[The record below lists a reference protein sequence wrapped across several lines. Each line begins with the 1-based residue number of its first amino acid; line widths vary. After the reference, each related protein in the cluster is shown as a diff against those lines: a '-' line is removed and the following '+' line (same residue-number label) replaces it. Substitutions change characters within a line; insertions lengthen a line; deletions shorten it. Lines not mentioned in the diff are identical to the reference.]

1 MDEQLGEF
9 FVFNSSKN
17 AWLCILTLL
26 SGSDG
31 KTKTS
36 AFAYVVPCLT
46 ANIGDLEGLLL
57 KQPIEKIRH
66 HL

>member
-1 MDEQLGEF
+1 MDEQLGDF
-9 FVFNSSKN
+9 FVSNLSKN

-46 ANIGDLEGLLL
+46 VNIGDLDGLAT
-57 KQPIEKIRH
+57 
-66 HL
+66 

>member
-9 FVFNSSKN
+9 FVLNCFKKR
-17 AWLCILTLL
+17 LILHFPPL
-26 SGSDG
+26 SVSDG

-46 ANIGDLEGLLL
+46 ANIGDLDG
-57 KQPIEKIRH
+57 IAT
-66 HL
+66 

>member
-1 MDEQLGEF
+1 MAEQLGEF

-17 AWLCILTLL
+17 AWFCILTLL

-36 AFAYVVPCLT
+36 AFAYLVPCLIL
-46 ANIGDLEGLLL
+46 NIGDLNG
-57 KQPIEKIRH
+57 IAT
-66 HL
+66 